1 MKRDSDFDGVDKE
14 VDIDLIISLFDRLT
28 PDQQADLLAELQERV
43 LTPAELSY

>member
-14 VDIDLIISLFDRLT
+14 VDIDLIIDIFDRLT
-28 PDQQADLLAELQERV
+28 SDQQADLLAKLQERV